1 MLKELKKSLED
12 SLNKQLIS
20 PRILLDNLRLIDES
34 SRKSGAYQ
42 DPLNFPFYYH
52 LGKYLKPKKLMNFG
66 LRLALNTCC
75 FLRSCKTVEEIFGF
89 EKVGSE
95 FFSPRL
101 AIANIKDLNKKIKI
115 NFYFGYLENFISDI
129 KNVDLVLCNDQ
140 LDQEEMQKSFE
151 MIWDS
156 LNSDALY
163 VVDYVDSNKNV
174 NNAFK
179 SFCSIVNRNP
189 TFIKTRYGIGIV
201 QK

>member
-1 MLKELKKSLED
+1 MLNNIKKDVENA
-12 SLNKQLIS
+12 LNKQLIS

-42 DPLNFPFYYH
+42 DPFNFPFYYY
-52 LGKYLKPKKLMNFG
+52 LGKYLKPKVLMNFG
-66 LRLALNTCC
+66 LRLALNTSC

-101 AIANIKDLNKKIKI
+101 AIANIKDLNSKIKI

-129 KNVDLVLCNDQ
+129 KNLDLIFYNEQ
-140 LDQEEMQKSFE
+140 LDQNEMQKSFE
-151 MIWDS
+151 MTWDS
-156 LNSDALY
+156 LNLDGFC
-163 VVDYVDSNKNV
+163 VVDYVESNKNV
-174 NNAFK
+174 KNAFE
-179 SFCSIVNRNP
+179 SFCKIVNRDP
-189 TFIKTRYGIGIV
+189 IFIKTRYGIGIV